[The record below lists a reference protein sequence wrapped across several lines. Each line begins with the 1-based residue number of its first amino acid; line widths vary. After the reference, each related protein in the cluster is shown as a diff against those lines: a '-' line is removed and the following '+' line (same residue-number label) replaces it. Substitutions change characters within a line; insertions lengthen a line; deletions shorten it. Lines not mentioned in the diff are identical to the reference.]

1 MAVSDLLQRRSW
13 LSTTA
18 ITLSLLAGLAG
29 CGTAARNDTYD
40 LSASVTGSG
49 PAARGRQILV
59 QQPTALRAI
68 DSEQIVIRVAPSQ
81 IQYLSK
87 AQWGDKLPRMV
98 QAKLVEAYEN
108 SGKLGGVGV
117 PGQGLAIDYQLVT
130 DIRAFEIDT
139 TGGSHAVVEISA
151 KIVNDLLDF
160 SRINPAQR
168 RTTTVKSIALAQLD
182 RLAPLE
188 RVRVEQEFPDSLPS
202 VLVDPVHAGQVV
214 MNLLTN
220 AVQAMGDQGGTLI
233 LRARLNGGDV
243 VMLEITDSG
252 PGVPPEN
259 LERIFEPLFTTK
271 ARGIGLG
278 LAVSKSLAQA
288 NGGDLAVRSE
298 PGRGA
303 TFIFAMPAEPGP
315 A

>member
-18 ITLSLLAGLAG
+18 ITLPLLASLAG

-151 KIVNDLLDF
+151 KIVNDRNGTVRTQKVF
-160 SRINPAQR
+160 RQAVPANGSNDGL
-168 RTTTVKSIALAQLD
+168 VKGLD
-182 RLAPLE
+182 RA
-188 RVRVEQEFPDSLPS
+188 FAS
-202 VLVDPVHAGQVV
+202 VTAEIV
-214 MNLLTN
+214 NW
-220 AVQAMGDQGGTLI
+220 TLQSI
-233 LRARLNGGDV
+233 
-243 VMLEITDSG
+243 
-252 PGVPPEN
+252 
-259 LERIFEPLFTTK
+259 
-271 ARGIGLG
+271 
-278 LAVSKSLAQA
+278 
-288 NGGDLAVRSE
+288 
-298 PGRGA
+298 
-303 TFIFAMPAEPGP
+303 
-315 A
+315 

>member
-18 ITLSLLAGLAG
+18 ITLPLLAGLAG

-98 QAKLVEAYEN
+98 QAKLVEAYE
-108 SGKLGGVGV
+108 LGGVGV

-151 KIVNDLLDF
+151 KIVNDRNGTVRTQKVF
-160 SRINPAQR
+160 RQAVPANGSNDGL
-168 RTTTVKSIALAQLD
+168 VKGLD
-182 RLAPLE
+182 RA
-188 RVRVEQEFPDSLPS
+188 FAS
-202 VLVDPVHAGQVV
+202 VTAEIV
-214 MNLLTN
+214 NW
-220 AVQAMGDQGGTLI
+220 TLQSI
-233 LRARLNGGDV
+233 
-243 VMLEITDSG
+243 
-252 PGVPPEN
+252 
-259 LERIFEPLFTTK
+259 
-271 ARGIGLG
+271 
-278 LAVSKSLAQA
+278 
-288 NGGDLAVRSE
+288 
-298 PGRGA
+298 
-303 TFIFAMPAEPGP
+303 
-315 A
+315 

>member
-130 DIRAFEIDT
+130 DIRSFEIDT
-139 TGGSHAVVEISA
+139 TGASRAVVEISA
-151 KIVNDLLDF
+151 KILNDRNG
-160 SRINPAQR
+160 SVRAQKVFR
-168 RTTTVKSIALAQLD
+168 QEVSAGGSNDGLVKGLD
-182 RLAPLE
+182 RA
-188 RVRVEQEFPDSLPS
+188 F
-202 VLVDPVHAGQVV
+202 AGVSAEIV
-214 MNLLTN
+214 NW
-220 AVQAMGDQGGTLI
+220 TLQSI
-233 LRARLNGGDV
+233 
-243 VMLEITDSG
+243 
-252 PGVPPEN
+252 
-259 LERIFEPLFTTK
+259 
-271 ARGIGLG
+271 
-278 LAVSKSLAQA
+278 
-288 NGGDLAVRSE
+288 
-298 PGRGA
+298 
-303 TFIFAMPAEPGP
+303 
-315 A
+315 